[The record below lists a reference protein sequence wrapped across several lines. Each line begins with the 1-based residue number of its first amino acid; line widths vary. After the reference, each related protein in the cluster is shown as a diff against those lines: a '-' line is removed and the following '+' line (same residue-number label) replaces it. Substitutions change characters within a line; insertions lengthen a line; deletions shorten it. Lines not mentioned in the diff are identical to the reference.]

1 MFLMLN
7 ENIRKYRKECGLS
20 QEEMAVK
27 LHVVRQTISKWETN
41 LSVPDADML
50 VEIAKL
56 LQVSV
61 EQLLDYSGKDSL
73 SVDTELARLNEE
85 LAKHIKEERRLQLY
99 HQKRNLILY
108 LLIASLTI
116 ALVVKNTF
124 LSIGLILLCVLE
136 SLWVLYRN
144 LALLASQTSSP
155 SKQQFHALK
164 LTLLFSLLLILF
176 TIGFVCLEKLGI
188 IGETS
193 EFYFVIGIVITLML
207 FLGYISL
214 KLPYTRFVGL
224 RLPWTVCDEE
234 TWYFAHRI
242 IALITP
248 PSIMLMFVGLL
259 MFADK
264 EKVLLICLF
273 LWIMIPSILSLMFYV
288 RKYKLPYKRKK

>member
-1 MFLMLN
+1 MLN

-50 VEIAKL
+50 VEIAKV

-73 SVDTELARLNEE
+73 ALDTELARLNEE

-108 LLIASLTI
+108 LLIATLTI

-124 LSIGLILLCVLE
+124 LSIGLILLCVLA

-176 TIGFVCLEKLGI
+176 TIGFVCLEKLGM

-224 RLPWTVCDEE
+224 RLPWTICDED

-242 IALITP
+242 IALITV
-248 PSIMLMFVGLL
+248 PSIMLMIVGFLI
-259 MFADK
+259 FADK

-288 RKYKLPYKRKK
+288 RKYKLPYKRNK

>member
-1 MFLMLN
+1 MLN

-50 VEIAKL
+50 IEIAKL

-61 EQLLDYSGKDSL
+61 EQLLDYSGKDNL

-124 LSIGLILLCVLE
+124 LSIGLILLCVLA
-136 SLWVLYRN
+136 SLWILYRN

-176 TIGFVCLEKLGI
+176 TIGFVCLEKLGM

>member
-1 MFLMLN
+1 MLN

-50 VEIAKL
+50 IEIAKL

-61 EQLLDYSGKDSL
+61 EQLLDYSGKDNL

-124 LSIGLILLCVLE
+124 LSIGLILLCVLA

-164 LTLLFSLLLILF
+164 LTLLFSLLLILS
-176 TIGFVCLEKLGI
+176 TIGFVCLEKLGM

>member
-1 MFLMLN
+1 MLN

-124 LSIGLILLCVLE
+124 LSIGLILLCVLA

-164 LTLLFSLLLILF
+164 LSLLFSLCLILF
-176 TIGFVCLEKLGI
+176 IVGFVCLEKLGMV
-188 IGETS
+188 GEEN
-193 EFYFVIGIVITLML
+193 EFCFAVGIVIVVML
-207 FLGYISL
+207 FLGHISP

-242 IALITP
+242 IALITV
-248 PSIMLMFVGLL
+248 PSIMLMIVGLL

-264 EKVLLICLF
+264 EKVLLISMF
-273 LWIMIPSILSLMFYV
+273 SWIIIPSVVSLIFYL
-288 RKYKLPYKRKK
+288 RKYKIPSKWNK

>member
-1 MFLMLN
+1 MLN

-61 EQLLDYSGKDSL
+61 EQLLDYSGKDNL

-108 LLIASLTI
+108 LLIASLTF

-176 TIGFVCLEKLGI
+176 TIGFVCLEKLGM

>member
-1 MFLMLN
+1 MLN

-50 VEIAKL
+50 IEIAKL

-61 EQLLDYSGKDSL
+61 EQLLDYSGKDNL

-124 LSIGLILLCVLE
+124 LSIGLILLCVLA

-176 TIGFVCLEKLGI
+176 TIGFVCLEKLGMI
-188 IGETS
+188 EETS

-288 RKYKLPYKRKK
+288 RKYKLPYKRDK

>member
-1 MFLMLN
+1 MPN

-50 VEIAKL
+50 VEIAKV

-73 SVDTELARLNEE
+73 ALDTELARLNEE

-108 LLIASLTI
+108 LLIATLTI

-124 LSIGLILLCVLE
+124 LSIGLILLCVLA

-164 LTLLFSLLLILF
+164 LSLLFSLCLILF
-176 TIGFVCLEKLGI
+176 IVGFVCLEKLGMV
-188 IGETS
+188 GKES
-193 EFYFVIGIVITLML
+193 EFCFAVGIVIVVML
-207 FLGYISL
+207 FLGYISP

-224 RLPWTVCDEE
+224 RLPWTVCDED

-242 IALITP
+242 IALITV
-248 PSIMLMFVGLL
+248 PSIMLMIVGFLI
-259 MFADK
+259 FADK
-264 EKVLLICLF
+264 EKVLLIGLF
-273 LWIMIPSILSLMFYV
+273 S
-288 RKYKLPYKRKK
+288 

>member
-1 MFLMLN
+1 MPN

-50 VEIAKL
+50 VEIAKV

-73 SVDTELARLNEE
+73 ALDTELARLNEE

-108 LLIASLTI
+108 LLIATLTI

-124 LSIGLILLCVLE
+124 LSIGLILLCVLA

-164 LTLLFSLLLILF
+164 LSLLFSLCLILF
-176 TIGFVCLEKLGI
+176 IVGFVCLEKLGMV
-188 IGETS
+188 GKES
-193 EFYFVIGIVITLML
+193 EFCFAVGIVIVVML
-207 FLGYISL
+207 FLGYISP

-242 IALITP
+242 IALITV
-248 PSIMLMFVGLL
+248 PSIMLMIVGLL

-264 EKVLLICLF
+264 EKVLLIGLF
-273 LWIMIPSILSLMFYV
+273 S
-288 RKYKLPYKRKK
+288 

>member
-1 MFLMLN
+1 MLN

-50 VEIAKL
+50 IEIAKL

-61 EQLLDYSGKDSL
+61 EQLLDYSGKDNL

-124 LSIGLILLCVLE
+124 LSIGLILLCVLA

-176 TIGFVCLEKLGI
+176 TIGFVCLEKLGM

-193 EFYFVIGIVITLML
+193 EFYFVIGIIITLML

>member
-1 MFLMLN
+1 MLN

-41 LSVPDADML
+41 LSVPDADMFI
-50 VEIAKL
+50 EIAKL

-61 EQLLDYSGKDSL
+61 EQLLDYSGKDNL

-124 LSIGLILLCVLE
+124 LSIGLILLCVLA

-176 TIGFVCLEKLGI
+176 TIGFVCLEKLGM

>member
-1 MFLMLN
+1 MLN

-50 VEIAKL
+50 IEIAKL

-61 EQLLDYSGKDSL
+61 EQLLDYSGKDNL
-73 SVDTELARLNEE
+73 LVDTELARLNEE

-124 LSIGLILLCVLE
+124 LSIGLILLCVLA

-176 TIGFVCLEKLGI
+176 TIGFVCLEKLGM

>member
-1 MFLMLN
+1 MLN

-50 VEIAKL
+50 VEIAKV

-61 EQLLDYSGKDSL
+61 EQLLDYSGKDNL

-124 LSIGLILLCVLE
+124 LSIGLILLCVLA

-164 LTLLFSLLLILF
+164 LSLLFSLCLILF
-176 TIGFVCLEKLGI
+176 IVGFVCLEKLGMV
-188 IGETS
+188 GEES
-193 EFYFVIGIVITLML
+193 EFCFAVGIVIVVML
-207 FLGYISL
+207 FLGHISP

-224 RLPWTVCDEE
+224 RLPWTVCDEDI
-234 TWYFAHRI
+234 WYFAHRI
-242 IALITP
+242 IALITV
-248 PSIMLMFVGLL
+248 PSIMLMVVGLL

-264 EKVLLICLF
+264 EKVLLISMF
-273 LWIMIPSILSLMFYV
+273 SWIIIPSVVSLIFYL
-288 RKYKLPYKRKK
+288 RKYKIPSKWNK

>member
-1 MFLMLN
+1 MLN

-124 LSIGLILLCVLE
+124 LSIGLILLCVLAR
-136 SLWVLYRN
+136 LWILYRN

-176 TIGFVCLEKLGI
+176 TIDFVCLEKLGM

>member
-1 MFLMLN
+1 MLN

-50 VEIAKL
+50 IEIAKL

-61 EQLLDYSGKDSL
+61 EQLLDYSGKDNL

-124 LSIGLILLCVLE
+124 LFIGLILLCVLA

-176 TIGFVCLEKLGI
+176 TIGFVCLEKLGM

>member
-1 MFLMLN
+1 MLN

-27 LHVVRQTISKWETN
+27 MHVVRQTISKWETN

-50 VEIAKL
+50 VEIAKV

-73 SVDTELARLNEE
+73 ALDTELARLNEE

-108 LLIASLTI
+108 LLIATLTI

-124 LSIGLILLCVLE
+124 LSIGLILLCVLA

-155 SKQQFHALK
+155 S
-164 LTLLFSLLLILF
+164 SN
-176 TIGFVCLEKLGI
+176 
-188 IGETS
+188 TS
-193 EFYFVIGIVITLML
+193 
-207 FLGYISL
+207 
-214 KLPYTRFVGL
+214 
-224 RLPWTVCDEE
+224 
-234 TWYFAHRI
+234 
-242 IALITP
+242 TP
-248 PSIMLMFVGLL
+248 
-259 MFADK
+259 
-264 EKVLLICLF
+264 
-273 LWIMIPSILSLMFYV
+273 
-288 RKYKLPYKRKK
+288 